1 MGSLHILWSFK
12 LPLQIVGGFF
22 CKQKKTAN
30 LPGWF
35 FLKKVLDFYE
45 VWDLLSK
52 LNKEHKHVILTRLS
66 T

>member
-12 LPLQIVGGFF
+12 LPLQIVGFF
-22 CKQKKTAN
+22 LQTAN
-30 LPGWF
+30 PLGWF